1 MIDYP
6 TIRNHSPTVGIM
18 DSQIPQ
24 TTKVKREKNLQFTGF
39 RPNVGKTFAV
49 FASFVHME
57 NATESHCSIF
67 AVHRISAKTAKL
79 FSLSQLLSL
88 TLLKV
93 V

>member
-49 FASFVHME
+49 FASSVHME
-57 NATESHCSIF
+57 KAIAQFLLFIGNPQKP
-67 AVHRISAKTAKL
+67 RN
-79 FSLSQLLSL
+79 FSLSLNFCHLHY
-88 TLLKV
+88 
-93 V
+93 